1 MLFEHGYLY
10 IFLTKLIVND
20 NHLGKNNLLL
30 RYTNPLSW
38 LLRFSFSISAN
49 F

>member
-20 NHLGKNNLLL
+20 NHLGKNNLL
-30 RYTNPLSW
+30 YTNPLSW